1 MRSRL
6 VFALLFAAA
15 IGCEEG
21 EIDLLSGTPGSAG
34 GATCSDAGVSDCGG
48 GFSGGAGVAGA
59 AGTAGAAGA
68 AGTGVCVTNS
78 DCTSGGRPFCDA
90 PSGRCGE
97 CLRKSDCDSDKTC
110 DSLTLS

>member
-59 AGTAGAAGA
+59 AGTA
-68 AGTGVCVTNS
+68 VCVTNS

-97 CLRKSDCDSDKTC
+97 CLLKSDCDSDKTC